1 LNRRRPLGFAK
12 RNFGRLRQETLDAG
26 IYFAMNEES
35 SHYNATGGGA
45 PLPLVS
51 VVIPHHN
58 GLAALKT
65 CVSLLERQ
73 TFRRDRFD
81 ITVADNN
88 SSCGMDAVRE
98 AAPAA
103 KVIHANEQGA
113 GPARNAGVA
122 ASKGSILAFIDSD
135 CLPNL
140 DWIEK
145 GVAAIQAYDFIGG
158 RVIVTSEDPLRPNPV
173 EAFEM
178 VFAFDFERY
187 INRVGFTGTGN
198 MFVWRKVF
206 DAVGP
211 FRNGVAEDMDW
222 SFRARARTFRLG
234 YVEDLIVEHPARKT
248 WSELMARWK
257 RMVLEEYL
265 LYRERPFFRVRWLLR
280 ASVMPLSILPHACQI
295 LRSSRLRKARSRWG
309 GLKVLARLRLW
320 RTREMCSLLVRKSP

>member
-1 LNRRRPLGFAK
+1 LKNIHHALYVKCGEQIGPL
-12 RNFGRLRQETLDAG
+12 LMVVYL
-26 IYFAMNEES
+26 AMNEES
-35 SHYNATGGGA
+35 SHYGATNDDA

-51 VVIPHHN
+51 VVIPHYN
-58 GLAALKT
+58 SLATLKN
-65 CVSLLERQ
+65 CVSLLDRQ
-73 TFRRDRFD
+73 TFRRDRFE
-81 ITVADNN
+81 IIVADNN
-88 SSCGMDAVRE
+88 SSCGMDAVRR

-145 GVAAIQAYDFIGG
+145 GIAAIQAYDFIGG
-158 RVIVTSEDPLRPNPV
+158 RVIVTSEEPLRPNPI

-198 MFVWRKVF
+198 MFVWRRVF

-211 FRNGVAEDMDW
+211 FRSCVAEDMDW

-248 WSELMARWK
+248 WAELMARWK

-265 LYRERPFFRVRWLLR
+265 LYQERPFFMVSWLLR
-280 ASVMPLSILPHACQI
+280 ASLMPLSVLPHACHI
-295 LRSSRLRKARSRWG
+295 LASSRLIDSRSRWG
-309 GLKVLARLRLW
+309 ALKVLARLRLW
-320 RTREMCSLLVRKSP
+320 RTREMFSLLVRNSP

>member
-1 LNRRRPLGFAK
+1 MIGRRSVFLSNRDGLKEG
-12 RNFGRLRQETLDAG
+12 L
-26 IYFAMNEES
+26 AMNEKS
-35 SHYNATGGGA
+35 SRNGATNHGA
-45 PLPLVS
+45 ALPLVS
-51 VVIPHHN
+51 VVIPHYN
-58 GLAALKT
+58 SLATLKN

-73 TFRRDRFD
+73 TFRRDRFE
-81 ITVADNN
+81 IIVADNN
-88 SSCGMDAVRE
+88 SSCGMDAVRG

-122 ASKGSILAFIDSD
+122 ASNGSILAFIDSD
-135 CLPNL
+135 CLPSL

-145 GVAAIQAYDFIGG
+145 GIAAIQAYDLIGG
-158 RVIVTSEDPLRPNPV
+158 RVIVTSEDPLRPNPI

-211 FRNGVAEDMDW
+211 FRTGVAEDVDW
-222 SFRARARTFRLG
+222 SFRARARAYRLG

-248 WSELMARWK
+248 WSELMGRWK
-257 RMVLEEYL
+257 RMVVEEYL
-265 LYRERPFFRVRWLLR
+265 LHRERPFFMVSWLLR
-280 ASVMPLSILPHACQI
+280 AFLMPLSVLPHACRI
-295 LRSSRLRKARSRWG
+295 LTSSRLMNSRSRWG

-320 RTREMCSLLVRKSP
+320 RTWKMFSLLVRNSP

>member
-1 LNRRRPLGFAK
+1 M
-12 RNFGRLRQETLDAG
+12 
-26 IYFAMNEES
+26 AMNEKS
-35 SHYNATGGGA
+35 SHNGA
-45 PLPLVS
+45 ADDGPALPLVS
-51 VVIPHHN
+51 VVIPHFNSPATLKHCV
-58 GLAALKT
+58 AL
-65 CVSLLERQ
+65 LDRQ
-73 TFRRDRFD
+73 TFHRDRFE
-81 ITVADNN
+81 IVVADNN

-103 KVIHANEQGA
+103 RVVHANEQGA

-122 ASKGSILAFIDSD
+122 ASRGSILAFIDSD
-135 CLPNL
+135 CRPNL

-158 RVIVTSEDPLRPNPV
+158 RVICTSEDPLRPNPI

-211 FRNGVAEDMDW
+211 FKNSVAEDMDW
-222 SFRARARTFRLG
+222 SFRARARTYRLG
-234 YVEDLIVEHPARKT
+234 YVDDLIVEHPARKT

-265 LYRERPFFRVRWLLR
+265 LYQERPFFKVSWLLR
-280 ASVMPLSILPHACQI
+280 ASLMPLSVLPHACRI
-295 LRSSRLRKARSRWG
+295 LTSSRLMNFRARWG
-309 GLKVLARLRLW
+309 GLRVLARLRLW
-320 RTREMCSLLVRKSP
+320 RTWEMFSLLVRNSA

>member
-1 LNRRRPLGFAK
+1 
-12 RNFGRLRQETLDAG
+12 
-26 IYFAMNEES
+26 MNKEA
-35 SHYNATGGGA
+35 SHYSATNYGA
-45 PLPLVS
+45 TLPLVS
-51 VVIPHHN
+51 VVIPHYN
-58 GLAALKT
+58 SLVTLKN
-65 CVSLLERQ
+65 CVSLLDRQ
-73 TFRRDRFD
+73 TYCRDRFE
-81 ITVADNN
+81 IIVADNN
-88 SSCGMDAVRE
+88 SSCGMDAVQE
-98 AAPAA
+98 AVPAA

-145 GVAAIQAYDFIGG
+145 GVAGIQSYDFIGG
-158 RVIVTSEDPLRPNPV
+158 SVIVTSEDPLRPNPI

-211 FRNGVAEDMDW
+211 FRNGLAEDMDW

-234 YVEDLIVEHPARKT
+234 YVEDLIVEHPARET

-265 LYRERPFFRVRWLLR
+265 LYQERPFFIVSWLLR
-280 ASVMPLSILPHACQI
+280 ASLMPLSILPHACRI
-295 LRSSRLRKARSRWG
+295 LTSSRLNNSKSRWG

-320 RTREMCSLLVRKSP
+320 RTWEMFSLLVRNSP

>member
-1 LNRRRPLGFAK
+1 
-12 RNFGRLRQETLDAG
+12 
-26 IYFAMNEES
+26 MNERS
-35 SHYNATGGGA
+35 THDSATNDGA

-51 VVIPHHN
+51 VVIPHYN
-58 GLAALKT
+58 SLATLKN
-65 CVSLLERQ
+65 CVSLLDRQ
-73 TFRRDRFD
+73 IFCRDRFE
-81 ITVADNN
+81 IIVADNN
-88 SSCGMDAVRE
+88 SSCGMDAVRD
-98 AAPAA
+98 AAPVA

-122 ASKGSILAFIDSD
+122 ASKGSILAFLDSD

-140 DWIEK
+140 DWIDK

-158 RVIVTSEDPLRPNPV
+158 RVIVTSEDPLRPNPI

-198 MFVWRKVF
+198 MFVRRRVF

-222 SFRARARTFRLG
+222 SFRARAQTFRLG
-234 YVEDLIVEHPARKT
+234 YVADLIVEHPARKT
-248 WSELMARWK
+248 WAELMARWK

-265 LYRERPFFRVRWLLR
+265 LYQERPFFIANWLLR
-280 ASVMPLSILPHACQI
+280 ASLMPMSILPHACHI
-295 LRSSRLRKARSRWG
+295 LTSSRLRNARSRWG

-320 RTREMCSLLVRKSP
+320 RTWEMFSLLIRKSP

>member
-1 LNRRRPLGFAK
+1 
-12 RNFGRLRQETLDAG
+12 
-26 IYFAMNEES
+26 MNEES
-35 SHYNATGGGA
+35 SHYSATNDGA

-51 VVIPHHN
+51 VVIPHYN
-58 GLAALKT
+58 SLATLKN
-65 CVSLLERQ
+65 CVSLLDRQ
-73 TFRRDRFD
+73 TFCRDRFE
-81 ITVADNN
+81 IIVADNN
-88 SSCGMDAVRE
+88 SSCGMDAVSS

-103 KVIHANEQGA
+103 KVIHVNEQGA

-122 ASKGSILAFIDSD
+122 ASTGSILAFINSD

-145 GVAAIQAYDFIGG
+145 GIAAIQAYDFIGG
-158 RVIVTSEDPLRPNPV
+158 RVIVTSEEPLRPNPI

-198 MFVWRKVF
+198 MFVWRRVF

-211 FRNGVAEDMDW
+211 FRSCVAEDMDW

-265 LYRERPFFRVRWLLR
+265 LYQERPFFIVTWLLR
-280 ASVMPLSILPHACQI
+280 ASLMPLSVLPHAWHI
-295 LRSSRLRKARSRWG
+295 LTSSRLIDSRSRWG
-309 GLKVLARLRLW
+309 GLTVLARLRLW
-320 RTREMCSLLVRKSP
+320 RTWEMFSLLVRNSP